1 MMSIFILTK
10 ILDFSNPAQY
20 QLNFV
25 KTACKTG
32 KVDLTDFFDQY
43 GFFFVGDFEYED
55 YGSYHYRMTQEMVDQ
70 CKAEIKAM
78 GLPKP
83 KVTISTL
90 TD

>member
-83 KVTISTL
+83 SAR
-90 TD
+90 